1 MSKYIEYYDYLNNDI
16 IRKLNLSTLNKI
28 TPYNNNYIINLPNI
42 PDYFIKK
49 KNNLNNYENNKISKL
64 KKKDFIKIYDLN
76 FKMKSIMSKLE
87 KIIKPGVNISEID
100 EYLYKNI
107 CKKKLFPSM
116 FGYDNFPKSSSLSVN
131 DIICHSVPY
140 NYKLLEED
148 IVSVDVCGYNGFHT
162 DNAHT
167 YAVSNKVS
175 GNNIA
180 LIETTKKCLYSAI
193 SICKEGVPY
202 STIGKIVEKIAND
215 NGFQVIK
222 KFRGHGIGKKL
233 HMKPFIPNYNSITK
247 NNTNKGEIM
256 KIGDMF
262 AIEPLLS
269 SGNGKAKL
277 LEDKYGY
284 ITDDNSNSA
293 HFERVVL
300 ITENGYEILNDF

>member
-1 MSKYIEYYDYLNNDI
+1 MSKHIEYYNYLNNNI
-16 IRKLNLSTLNKI
+16 IQKLNLYSKNKI
-28 TPYNNNYIINLPNI
+28 TPYKNNYIINLDNVPEYFNI
-42 PDYFIKK
+42 KY
-49 KNNLNNYENNKISKL
+49 KNINENNKISKL
-64 KKKDFIKIYDLN
+64 TKKDLIKIYDLN
-76 FKMKSIMSKLE
+76 FKMKNIMSKLE
-87 KIIKPGVNISEID
+87 KKIKPGINISEID
-100 EYLYKNI
+100 EYLYKAI

-131 DIICHSVPY
+131 NIICHSIPY

-148 IVSVDVCGYNGFHT
+148 IVSIDVCGYNGFHN

-167 YAVSNKVS
+167 YSVSNKVS

-193 SICKEGVPY
+193 SICKEGEY
-202 STIGKIVEKIAND
+202 YNTIGKIIEKISND

-233 HMKPFIPNYNSITK
+233 HMKPFIPNYSNITK
-247 NNTNKGEIM
+247 NNKNEIM

-269 SGNGKAKL
+269 SGNGEAKL
-277 LEDKYGY
+277 LNDKYGY
-284 ITDDNSNSA
+284 ITTDGSNSA